1 MKRSLTILLIL
12 ILIGVVF
19 AGCAKTTGSV
29 TGTVTDKS
37 TGSPISGASVA
48 IGGKTATTSSDGKYE
63 VKDVPTGE
71 QTLTIKFEGYGDFSE
86 KLTIE
91 GGKIATKDVTLTP
104 IIKIGLV
111 TDVGGRGDKSF
122 NDSALR
128 GLEAWGAGL
137 KMVAG
142 VGYQPLTD
150 DEYNKTITDEAPD
163 LADRGIKKFDIQPL
177 VLESKQNEDYV
188 PNLKRLA
195 DEGAKLVIG
204 VGFMLTDA
212 ISEVAPQY
220 PNTYFML
227 IDGVIDPA
235 PPNVVCYSFKE
246 HEGSYLVGAL
256 VGQMTKKNIVGFV
269 GGMENFLIQKFEV
282 GYRAGVKTVNTK
294 AKVLYAYTGNFTNAD
309 DGQKIAKQ
317 QFDAGADIV
326 YHASGACGIGVIKE
340 AQARGEGYFAVG
352 VDSDQDYMAPG
363 RVLTS
368 MIKHV
373 DYAVWLSIKSVVEET
388 FQSGVV
394 SLGIKEG
401 GVGISPLKYTKDIIP
416 DEVLNKVN
424 TLKNMIVQGTLVIPD
439 SREALNTFVPPTLP

>member
-1 MKRSLTILLIL
+1 MKKTLTIFLVLIL
-12 ILIGVVF
+12 IAVVF
-19 AGCAKTTGSV
+19 AGCAKTTGTV
-29 TGTVTDKS
+29 TGTVTDKA
-37 TGSPISGASVA
+37 TGKAVPGAAVS
-48 IGGKTATTSSDGKYE
+48 IGGKTATTGNDGKYE
-63 VKDVPTGE
+63 VKDVPKGE
-71 QTLTIKFEGYGDFSE
+71 QTLKISLKGYKDFTD
-86 KLTIE
+86 KLTVE
-91 GGKIATKDVTLTP
+91 GGKTLTKDVVLSP
-104 IIKIGLV
+104 VIKIGLV

-128 GLEAWGAGL
+128 GLEAWAAGL

-150 DEYNKTITDEAPD
+150 DEYNKSITDEAPD
-163 LADRGIKKFDIQPL
+163 LVGRGIKKFDVEPL
-177 VLESKQNEDYV
+177 VLESKANEDYV
-188 PNLKRLA
+188 PNLKKLA

-212 ISEVAPQY
+212 IKEVAPQY

-235 PPNVVCYSFKE
+235 PANVVCYTFKE
-246 HEGSYLVGAL
+246 QEGSFLVGAL

-269 GGMENFLIQKFEV
+269 GGMDLYIIHKFEY
-282 GYRAGVKTVNTK
+282 GYRAGVKTVNPK
-294 AKVLYAYTGNFTNAD
+294 AKVLSGYTGNFTSAD

-373 DYAVWLSIKSVVEET
+373 DYAVWLSIQSVIEGT
-388 FQSGVV
+388 FKPGIV
-394 SLGIKEG
+394 SLGVKEG

-416 DEVLNKVN
+416 ATVLAKVE
-424 TLKNMIVQGTLVIPD
+424 TLKNMIANGQIVVPD
-439 SREALNTFVPPTLP
+439 EKDPFDKFVPPTVP

>member
-1 MKRSLTILLIL
+1 MKKALTILLAL
-12 ILIGVVF
+12 ILVVTIF
-19 AGCAKTTGSV
+19 AGCK
-29 TGTVTDKS
+29 K
-37 TGSPISGASVA
+37 P
-48 IGGKTATTSSDGKYE
+48 
-63 VKDVPTGE
+63 
-71 QTLTIKFEGYGDFSE
+71 E
-86 KLTIE
+86 KKVE
-91 GGKIATKDVTLTP
+91 KV
-104 IIKIGLV
+104 KIGLV

-142 VGYQPLTD
+142 VGYKPLTD
-150 DEYNKTITDEAPD
+150 EEYKKSIEEEAPD
-163 LADRGIKKFDIQPL
+163 LLDRGIKKYDIEPL
-177 VLESKQNEDYV
+177 VLESKANEDYV
-188 PNLKRLA
+188 PNLKKLA
-195 DEGAKLVIG
+195 DEGCKLVIG

-212 ISEVAPQY
+212 IKEVAPQY

-235 PPNVVCYSFKE
+235 PPNVVCYTFKE
-246 HEGSYLVGAL
+246 HEGSFLVGAL

-269 GGMENFLIQKFEV
+269 GGMDLFIIHKFEA
-282 GYRAGVKTVNTK
+282 GYRAGVKTVNPNCQ
-294 AKVLYAYTGNFTNAD
+294 VLVGYTGNFVSAD

-373 DYAVWLSIKSVVEET
+373 DYAVWLSIKSVMENTFKSGIVEL
-388 FQSGVV
+388 GV
-394 SLGIKEG
+394 KEG
-401 GVGISPLKYTKDIIP
+401 GVGLSPMKYTKNIVPAD
-416 DEVLNKVN
+416 VLNKVE
-424 TLKNMIVQGTLVIPD
+424 TLKKMIAEGKFEVPD
-439 SREALNTFVPPTLP
+439 SRDKLNTFVPPQVP

>member
-1 MKRSLTILLIL
+1 MKKTLTIFLVLLLIG
-12 ILIGVVF
+12 IVF
-19 AGCAKTTGSV
+19 AGCAKTTGTV
-29 TGTVTDKS
+29 AGTVKDKA
-37 TGSPISGASVA
+37 TGSPVAGAAVA
-48 IGGKTATTSSDGKYE
+48 IGGKTATTGSDGKYE
-63 VKDVPTGE
+63 VKDVPKGE
-71 QTLTIKFEGYGDFSE
+71 QTLKITLKGYKDFTE
-86 KLTIE
+86 KLTVE
-91 GGKIATKDVTLTP
+91 GGKTATKDVVLTP
-104 IIKIGLV
+104 VIKIGLV

-128 GLEAWGAGL
+128 GLEAWAAGL

-150 DEYNKTITDEAPD
+150 EEYNKSITDEAPD
-163 LADRGIKKFDIQPL
+163 LVDRGIKKYDVEPL
-177 VLESKQNEDYV
+177 VLESKANEDYV
-188 PNLKRLA
+188 PNLKKLA

-212 ISEVAPQY
+212 IKEVAPQY

-235 PPNVVCYSFKE
+235 PANVVCYTFKE
-246 HEGSYLVGAL
+246 QEGSFLVGAL

-269 GGMENFLIQKFEV
+269 GGMDLYIIHKFEY
-282 GYRAGVKTVNTK
+282 GYRAGVKTVNPK
-294 AKVLYAYTGNFTNAD
+294 AKVLGGYTGNFTSAD

-373 DYAVWLSIKSVVEET
+373 DYAVWLSIQSVIEGT
-388 FQSGVV
+388 FKPGIV
-394 SLGIKEG
+394 SLGVKEG

-416 DEVLNKVN
+416 ATVLAKVE
-424 TLKNMIVQGTLVIPD
+424 TLKNMIANGQIVVPD
-439 SREALNTFVPPTLP
+439 EKEPFDKFVPPTVP

>member
-1 MKRSLTILLIL
+1 
-12 ILIGVVF
+12 
-19 AGCAKTTGSV
+19 
-29 TGTVTDKS
+29 
-37 TGSPISGASVA
+37 
-48 IGGKTATTSSDGKYE
+48 
-63 VKDVPTGE
+63 E
-71 QTLTIKFEGYGDFSE
+71 QTLTIKFEGYADFSE
-86 KLTIE
+86 KLSVE
-91 GGKIATKDVTLTP
+91 GGKTVTKDVTLSP
-104 IIKIGLV
+104 VIKIGLV

-142 VGYQPLTD
+142 VGYQELTD
-150 DEYNKTITDEAPD
+150 EEYEKSIADEAPD

-177 VLESKQNEDYV
+177 VLESKVNEDYV

-282 GYRAGVKTVNTK
+282 GYRAGVQTVNPK

-373 DYAVWLSIKSVVEET
+373 DYAVWLSIKSVVEGT

-401 GVGISPLKYTKDIIP
+401 GVGISPLKYTRDIIP

-424 TLKNMIVQGTLVIPD
+424 TLKNMIAEGTLVIPD
-439 SREALNTFVPPTLP
+439 SREALNKFVPPTLP

>member
-1 MKRSLTILLIL
+1 
-12 ILIGVVF
+12 
-19 AGCAKTTGSV
+19 
-29 TGTVTDKS
+29 
-37 TGSPISGASVA
+37 
-48 IGGKTATTSSDGKYE
+48 
-63 VKDVPTGE
+63 
-71 QTLTIKFEGYGDFSE
+71 
-86 KLTIE
+86 
-91 GGKIATKDVTLTP
+91 
-104 IIKIGLV
+104 LV

-128 GLEAWGAGL
+128 GLEAWAAGL

-150 DEYNKTITDEAPD
+150 DEYNKSISDEAPD
-163 LADRGIKKFDIQPL
+163 LVGRGIKKFNIEPL
-177 VLESKQNEDYV
+177 VLESKANEDYV
-188 PNLKRLA
+188 PNLKKLA

-212 ISEVAPQY
+212 IKEVAPQY

-235 PPNVVCYSFKE
+235 PSNVVCYTFKE
-246 HEGSYLVGAL
+246 QEGSFLVGAL

-269 GGMENFLIQKFEV
+269 GGMDLYIIHKFEY
-282 GYRAGVKTVNTK
+282 GYRAGVKTVNPK
-294 AKVLYAYTGNFTNAD
+294 AKVLSGYTGNFTSAD

-373 DYAVWLSIKSVVEET
+373 DYAVWLSIQSVVEGT
-388 FQSGVV
+388 FKSGIV
-394 SLGIKEG
+394 SLGVKEG
-401 GVGISPLKYTKDIIP
+401 GVGISPLKYTKNIIP
-416 DEVLNKVN
+416 ADVLAKVE
-424 TLKNMIVQGTLVIPD
+424 TLKNMIANGQIVVPD
-439 SREALNTFVPPTLP
+439 EKDPFEKFVPPTLP